1 MNADPLTEA
10 IAAWEQRREALNA
23 IKGRDPY
30 YSRKSFPQAVYD
42 SCVALVFDAFG
53 PSTFNK
59 TVFPSC
65 SCRRC
70 KRGKVKGSLEMVL
83 RHTLTIPHLSDEF
96 GISPFILARAIRA
109 KRIMA
114 GDDPDAEKKPRK
126 RRGKWNK
133 NKTPEKAIH
142 YAEQMLARWQD
153 RERKAKAKVKEWG
166 RRLRLAKKTQHAEQK
181 DTP

>member
-1 MNADPLTEA
+1 MNADPLAEA
-10 IAAWEQRREALNA
+10 IRAWEQRREAVKTIRGHDTYL
-23 IKGRDPY
+23 
-30 YSRKSFPQAVYD
+30 SRRSFPSPVHDMCA
-42 SCVALVFDAFG
+42 ALIFDAFG
-53 PSTFNK
+53 PSEINK

-83 RHTLTIPHLSDEF
+83 RHTATIPHLSDEF

-133 NKTPEKAIH
+133 NKTPDKAAH

-153 RERKAKAKVKEWG
+153 RERKAKAKTKEWG
-166 RRLRLAKKTQHAEQK
+166 RRLRLAQKTQHAEQK